1 MDSENITP
9 KDRSAKNNNI
19 KNIEKNDNEQSII
32 FKNAK
37 LSPECIE
44 ISGKNN
50 EFIKIVLRT
59 PEEISTKNSD
69 FYEIIIDNLNKFKEI
84 ILIFDFQILS
94 IQLDIE
100 EAYKLINK
108 ILENKSKDIKFSL
121 IIKNSYI
128 NPDKDIIPIEFNN
141 NFILNKL
148 EIHDELYSL
157 SINLNKLFPNVKANE
172 LILKKFK
179 FNSKSQLEEFCNFII
194 STECKI
200 LTLEDIYIDLI
211 IKKNENDEEYKDLD
225 IYFSYMD
232 GIIALNNYH
241 TDINS
246 LKLRDCPLFAIIGE
260 IFTQKNNQNYKDI
273 DIDETSLINP
283 SIITKFKIK
292 DGKYEIWF
300 DLDSYKLQLEENEDF
315 KDDYDFIDYL
325 DYIFNIIIGFTR
337 KDQKIKINEDDD
349 GIGKINREYFK
360 KLVFKNFDITKF
372 EYITDDDITFI
383 EEKNW
388 VLNNE
393 EKERKEKWE
402 KLEKDLNNFEYKIL
416 SNVEELVFDNCSNF
430 FIKWILNFT
439 KGKIYEKRSKNYDF
453 ELLKIKKCG
462 KDYVDISKI
471 LLMTINKVILF
482 DTPLIIGNNF
492 PKNKCHL
499 DNIGKNLNLGS
510 INNLIIKINSLDT
523 YGREYNLQTYKTYEI
538 LIELIKNNKFNKNLT
553 FELNALSNIM
563 TFLAFIKYL
572 DKQGFYNNPNEE
584 EEGKDKIKEDDI
596 KGVVD
601 YKDIIN
607 NDEKF
612 LPQNIFFSSK
622 MKRDK
627 LYYDSFDL
635 KVFDMKSKITL
646 NNLTI
651 KKTTENYDN
660 QNYLLTKINKANN
673 TNITANNQLK
683 KINFGSDG
691 FYIDRDYKNFFS
703 INNIGNIELTNVVC
717 SNYKDNTLKN
727 IEQETIIS
735 LLSDNNDEQN
745 SIKENNYKKTHFP
758 NYIMD
763 VKTLNGILYKNFLYE
778 DVGIL
783 FRFFMYKVDPPNIDY
798 TQVYSISSDVY
809 DKKKSLNYYFLT
821 FKKIFETIEKNIKLF
836 TVVIN
841 TIKELKEFYCTMCLL
856 KVLMKEWKK
865 EKFFVD
871 NRKDKT
877 IEIEMPDKTA
887 IEEEIKKYF
896 LQEKNEEEKNVYA
909 EMNYYYTSNGER
921 DMIKNKMIKI
931 DGYVYNIQCNVNF
944 EEEI

>member
-1 MDSENITP
+1 M
-9 KDRSAKNNNI
+9 
-19 KNIEKNDNEQSII
+19 
-32 FKNAK
+32 
-37 LSPECIE
+37 
-44 ISGKNN
+44 
-50 EFIKIVLRT
+50 
-59 PEEISTKNSD
+59 
-69 FYEIIIDNLNKFKEI
+69 
-84 ILIFDFQILS
+84 LI
-94 IQLDIE
+94 
-100 EAYKLINK
+100 
-108 ILENKSKDIKFSL
+108 
-121 IIKNSYI
+121 
-128 NPDKDIIPIEFNN
+128 
-141 NFILNKL
+141 
-148 EIHDELYSL
+148 
-157 SINLNKLFPNVKANE
+157 
-172 LILKKFK
+172 
-179 FNSKSQLEEFCNFII
+179 
-194 STECKI
+194 
-200 LTLEDIYIDLI
+200 
-211 IKKNENDEEYKDLD
+211 
-225 IYFSYMD
+225 
-232 GIIALNNYH
+232 
-241 TDINS
+241 
-246 LKLRDCPLFAIIGE
+246 
-260 IFTQKNNQNYKDI
+260 
-273 DIDETSLINP
+273 
-283 SIITKFKIK
+283 
-292 DGKYEIWF
+292 
-300 DLDSYKLQLEENEDF
+300 
-315 KDDYDFIDYL
+315 
-325 DYIFNIIIGFTR
+325 
-337 KDQKIKINEDDD
+337 
-349 GIGKINREYFK
+349 
-360 KLVFKNFDITKF
+360 
-372 EYITDDDITFI
+372 
-383 EEKNW
+383 
-388 VLNNE
+388 
-393 EKERKEKWE
+393 
-402 KLEKDLNNFEYKIL
+402 
-416 SNVEELVFDNCSNF
+416 
-430 FIKWILNFT
+430 
-439 KGKIYEKRSKNYDF
+439 
-453 ELLKIKKCG
+453 
-462 KDYVDISKI
+462 
-471 LLMTINKVILF
+471 LMTINKVILF

-563 TFLAFIKYL
+563 TFLAYIKYL

-627 LYYDSFDL
+627 IYYDNFNL
-635 KVFDMKSKITL
+635 KVFDDNSRITL

-703 INNIGNIELTNVVC
+703 INNIGTIELTNVVC

-821 FKKIFETIEKNIKLF
+821 FKKIFETIKKNIKPF

-871 NRKDKT
+871 NRKDKI

-931 DGYVYNIQCNVNF
+931 DNYVYNIQCNVNF